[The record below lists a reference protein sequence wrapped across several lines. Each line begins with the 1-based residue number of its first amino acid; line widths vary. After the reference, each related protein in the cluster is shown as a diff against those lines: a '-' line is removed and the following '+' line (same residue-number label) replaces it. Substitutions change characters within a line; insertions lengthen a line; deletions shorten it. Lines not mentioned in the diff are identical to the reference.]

1 MMSGNDL
8 CPHCQ
13 TPRTTLPESE
23 GQERGR
29 CLVCGRTAEDD
40 ALSEFA
46 DRLARFGLGATRE
59 SLFTREPEL
68 PDGK

>member
-13 TPRTTLPESE
+13 TPRKPLPESA
-23 GQERGR
+23 ERNEGR
-29 CLVCGRTAEDD
+29 CLVCGRTAEDE